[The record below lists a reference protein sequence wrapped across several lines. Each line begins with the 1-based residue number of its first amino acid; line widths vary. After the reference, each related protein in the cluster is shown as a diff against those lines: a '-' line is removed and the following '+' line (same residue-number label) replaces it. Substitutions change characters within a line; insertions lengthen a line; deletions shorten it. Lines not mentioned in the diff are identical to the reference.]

1 MRFHNSDKE
10 STRQAEMQCHS
21 EPFDRTCRRDL
32 STSSGR
38 VAQDK
43 LREESIKAFRTRGFF
58 VVPPTV
64 GLLRMTGR
72 NRFSRW
78 AIAGTILIVC
88 FLLLGGCLGKGTQKA
103 TRFYLLQPISGIS
116 SGERASVEGEG
127 VMLAIG
133 PVRVREYLNR
143 PQIVTRIQEN
153 KIMLHDFHSW
163 GEPLDKNFTAV
174 LGGNL
179 SNLLSTDRIVFFPWR
194 ERPNFDYQIVV
205 DVMRFDGDLGEEA
218 LLIVHYYIST
228 VGESE
233 GEERGIIGTWKSS
246 FNRQT
251 RDDSFEALVAAMSEL
266 VGDFSREIAEK
277 IKDASR

>member
-1 MRFHNSDKE
+1 MLF
-10 STRQAEMQCHS
+10 
-21 EPFDRTCRRDL
+21 
-32 STSSGR
+32 
-38 VAQDK
+38 
-43 LREESIKAFRTRGFF
+43 
-58 VVPPTV
+58 
-64 GLLRMTGR
+64 
-72 NRFSRW
+72 NRSY
-78 AIAGTILIVC
+78 LIGIVLVIS
-88 FLLLGGCLGKGTQKA
+88 FLILGGCLGKGTQKA

-143 PQIVTRIQEN
+143 PQIVTRTQEN

-218 LLIVHYYIST
+218 LLIVHYQIWA

-233 GEERGIIGTWKSS
+233 GEERRVGIWKSS
-246 FNRQT
+246 FSRQT
-251 RDDSFEALVAAMSEL
+251 KDDSYQALVSAMSEL
-266 VGDFSREIAEK
+266 VGDLSREIAEK
-277 IKDASR
+277 IKDASG

>member
-1 MRFHNSDKE
+1 
-10 STRQAEMQCHS
+10 
-21 EPFDRTCRRDL
+21 
-32 STSSGR
+32 
-38 VAQDK
+38 
-43 LREESIKAFRTRGFF
+43 
-58 VVPPTV
+58 
-64 GLLRMTGR
+64 MTGR

-88 FLLLGGCLGKGTQKA
+88 FLLLGGCLGKGTQKD
-103 TRFYLLQPISGIS
+103 TRFYLLEPISGIS

-127 VMLAIG
+127 IMLAIG

-143 PQIVTRIQEN
+143 PQIVTRTQEN

-194 ERPNFDYQIVV
+194 RKPNFDYQIVV
-205 DVMRFDGDLGEEA
+205 DVMRFDGDLGEE
-218 LLIVHYYIST
+218 LIVHYKIWA

-233 GEERGIIGTWKSS
+233 GEDRRIGIWKSS
-246 FNRQT
+246 FSRQT
-251 RDDSFEALVAAMSEL
+251 RDDSFEALVSAMSEL
-266 VGDFSREIAEK
+266 VGDFSREIAAK
-277 IKDASR
+277 IKDVSG

>member
-1 MRFHNSDKE
+1 MRFHNSDKV
-10 STRQAEMQCHS
+10 SVHRAKVQCHS
-21 EPFDRTCRRDL
+21 ER
-32 STSSGR
+32 S
-38 VAQDK
+38 
-43 LREESIKAFRTRGFF
+43 EESIKTSATKGFF

-143 PQIVTRIQEN
+143 PQIVTRTHQEN
-153 KIMLHDFHSW
+153 KIILHDFHSW

-277 IKDASR
+277 IEAASG

>member
-1 MRFHNSDKE
+1 MLF
-10 STRQAEMQCHS
+10 
-21 EPFDRTCRRDL
+21 
-32 STSSGR
+32 
-38 VAQDK
+38 
-43 LREESIKAFRTRGFF
+43 
-58 VVPPTV
+58 
-64 GLLRMTGR
+64 
-72 NRFSRW
+72 NRSY
-78 AIAGTILIVC
+78 LIRIVLIIS
-88 FLLLGGCLGKGTQKA
+88 FLILGGCLGKGTQKA
-103 TRFYLLQPISGIS
+103 TRFYLLQPIPGIS

-133 PVRVREYLNR
+133 PVRVTEYLNR
-143 PQIVTRIQEN
+143 PQIVTRTQEN

-194 ERPNFDYQIVV
+194 KRPNFDYQIVV

-218 LLIVHYYIST
+218 LLIVHYKIWA

-233 GEERGIIGTWKSS
+233 GEERRIGIWKSS
-246 FNRQT
+246 FSRQIK
-251 RDDSFEALVAAMSEL
+251 DDSYQALVSAMSEL

>member
-1 MRFHNSDKE
+1 MLF
-10 STRQAEMQCHS
+10 
-21 EPFDRTCRRDL
+21 
-32 STSSGR
+32 
-38 VAQDK
+38 
-43 LREESIKAFRTRGFF
+43 
-58 VVPPTV
+58 
-64 GLLRMTGR
+64 
-72 NRFSRW
+72 NRSY
-78 AIAGTILIVC
+78 LIGIVLIIS
-88 FLLLGGCLGKGTQKA
+88 FLILGGCLGKGTQKA
-103 TRFYLLQPISGIS
+103 TRFYLLQPIPGIS

-133 PVRVREYLNR
+133 PVRVRQYLNR
-143 PQIVTRIQEN
+143 PEIVTRTQEN

-194 ERPNFDYQIVV
+194 RRPNFDYQIVV

-218 LLIVHYYIST
+218 LLIVHYKIWA

-233 GEERGIIGTWKSS
+233 GEDRRIGIWKSS
-246 FNRQT
+246 FSRQT
-251 RDDSFEALVAAMSEL
+251 RDDSFEALVAVMSEL

-277 IKDASR
+277 IKDVSG

>member
-1 MRFHNSDKE
+1 
-10 STRQAEMQCHS
+10 
-21 EPFDRTCRRDL
+21 L
-32 STSSGR
+32 
-38 VAQDK
+38 V
-43 LREESIKAFRTRGFF
+43 
-58 VVPPTV
+58 
-64 GLLRMTGR
+64 
-72 NRFSRW
+72 
-78 AIAGTILIVC
+78 
-88 FLLLGGCLGKGTQKA
+88 LLGGCLGKGTQKA

-116 SGERASVEGEG
+116 TEEHASTEDEGI
-127 VMLAIG
+127 MLAIG

-143 PQIVTRIQEN
+143 PQIVTRTQEN

-194 ERPNFDYQIVV
+194 TRPNFDYQIVV
-205 DVMRFDGDLGEEA
+205 DVMRFDGDLGAEA
-218 LLIVHYYIST
+218 SLIVHYYIWA

-233 GEERGIIGTWKSS
+233 GEDRRIGIWKSS
-246 FNRQT
+246 FSRQIK
-251 RDDSFEALVAAMSEL
+251 DDSYQALVSAMSEL

>member
-1 MRFHNSDKE
+1 MRRHRFCL
-10 STRQAEMQCHS
+10 TG
-21 EPFDRTCRRDL
+21 TVL
-32 STSSGR
+32 
-38 VAQDK
+38 
-43 LREESIKAFRTRGFF
+43 IIAF
-58 VVPPTV
+58 
-64 GLLRMTGR
+64 
-72 NRFSRW
+72 
-78 AIAGTILIVC
+78 II
-88 FLLLGGCLGKGTQKA
+88 LGGCLGKGTQKA
-103 TRFYLLQPISGIS
+103 TRFYLLQPIPGIS

-133 PVRVREYLNR
+133 PVRVRQYLNR
-143 PQIVTRIQEN
+143 PEIVTRTQEN

-194 ERPNFDYQIVV
+194 RRPNFDYQIIV

-218 LLIVHYYIST
+218 LLIVHYKIWA

-233 GEERGIIGTWKSS
+233 GEERRIGIWKSS
-246 FNRQT
+246 FSRQT
-251 RDDSFEALVAAMSEL
+251 RDDSYEALVSAMSEL

-277 IKDASR
+277 IKDVSG